1 MTDATLSATWA
12 GALARLEAGLAC
24 LPDKP
29 EETADSTLRA
39 LAWLAAGEA
48 LSAAAALEREWPAL
62 DASGHQRLS
71 TLIDRRLAGEPL
83 AHLTGRQRFCGLEM
97 LAGPGAL
104 IPRHET
110 ELLVRSALSLLPAD
124 VAVPLIVDACTGSGN
139 IASALAAARPTAR
152 VLACDLS
159 ADAIALA
166 QRNVDHLGLTSRVS
180 FAVGDLLAP
189 FDGPEHRGHVD
200 LLTCNPPYI
209 SGARRQAMAAEI
221 ADHEPSLAFD
231 GGPLGITIL
240 QRLIREAP
248 ALLKAGAWLVFE
260 VGLGQGPAV
269 ERRMRAGGDYDD
281 TRHFTDAA
289 GDIRVLAG
297 RRAVAA

>member
-1 MTDATLSATWA
+1 MNTLDAV
-12 GALARLEAGLAC
+12 LARLEAGLAC

-29 EETADSTLRA
+29 EETARSTFQA
-39 LAWLAAGEA
+39 LAWLAAGEP
-48 LSAAAALEREWPAL
+48 LSAAAAAERPLPELTPAQREQLE
-62 DASGHQRLS
+62 
-71 TLIDRRLAGEPL
+71 TLVTRRLAGEPL
-83 AHLTGRQRFCGLEM
+83 AHLSRRQRFAGLEM

-110 ELLVRSALSLLPAD
+110 ELLVRSALSLLEAQ
-124 VAVPLIVDACTGSGN
+124 VGQPLIVDACTGIGN
-139 IASALAAARPTAR
+139 VAAALAAARPQAR

-159 ADAIALA
+159 AEAIALA
-166 QRNVDHLGLTSRVS
+166 QRNLDHLGLTGRVS
-180 FAVGDLLAP
+180 LAVGDLLAP
-189 FDGPEHRGHVD
+189 VLQPAHLAQVD

-209 SGARRQAMAAEI
+209 SSPRRQTMAAEI

-231 GGPLGITIL
+231 GGPLGITLL

-248 ALLKAGAWLVFE
+248 ALLKPGAWLVFE

-269 ERRMRAGGDYDD
+269 ERRLRGSGHYDD
-281 TRHFTDAA
+281 TRSFTDAA

-297 RRAVAA
+297 RRAADAPTA